1 MANGL
6 LPRVVRDSAEYGQGE
21 GQAGARAPRA
31 WVLTVHD
38 SSRTVHA
45 QFTLQFTPQFT
56 PAKNKVRLRLIIHYK
71 KEEVFFIQKELVV
84 RLIFC
89 RRELWREL
97 RRELGVNCA

>member
-56 PAKNKVRLRLIIHYK
+56 PAKNKANYYFFLNK
-71 KEEVFFIQKELVV
+71 KYFFFFIMK
-84 RLIFC
+84 
-89 RRELWREL
+89 
-97 RRELGVNCA
+97 

>member
-6 LPRVVRDSAEYGQGE
+6 LPRVVRDSAECGQGE

-45 QFTLQFTPQFT
+45 QFTLQFTP
-56 PAKNKVRLRLIIHYK
+56 AKNKVRRRLIIYYK
-71 KEEVFFIQKELVV
+71 KEEVLFIQKELVA
-84 RLIFC
+84 RLIFY

-97 RRELGVNCA
+97 KRELGVNCA